1 MGFVVSLHFP
11 QKFRTG
17 QLGLL
22 SINFNFRNIIF
33 QPVISLCLGEV
44 QNENLWEIV
53 ASSSSFFGPSWLRR
67 SLAQIRELACRL
79 RAYLFEAYLMGELIR
94 ERWLMD
100 FWLTGKQPGGLQWP
114 APGFSWHRI
123 YTHPRDISYFDM
135 KSNFAGNVIKL
146 SVNKVKWTGFSDA
159 TCTFVL

>member
-17 QLGLL
+17 PLGLL

-33 QPVISLCLGEV
+33 QPGISLCLGEV
-44 QNENLWEIV
+44 QMKIYERSLQ
-53 ASSSSFFGPSWLRR
+53 ALLSSALRGFAAH
-67 SLAQIRELACRL
+67 SCNLAQIRELACRL

-100 FWLTGKQPGGLQWP
+100 FWLTGKQPGGL
-114 APGFSWHRI
+114 
-123 YTHPRDISYFDM
+123 
-135 KSNFAGNVIKL
+135 
-146 SVNKVKWTGFSDA
+146 
-159 TCTFVL
+159 

>member
-33 QPVISLCLGEV
+33 QPGISLCLGEV
-44 QNENLWEIV
+44 QMKIYERSLQ
-53 ASSSSFFGPSWLRR
+53 ALLLSSALRGFAAH
-67 SLAQIRELACRL
+67 SLNLAQIRELACRL
-79 RAYLFEAYLMGELIR
+79 RAYLFEVYLMGELIR

-100 FWLTGKQPGGLQWP
+100 FWLTGKQPGGL
-114 APGFSWHRI
+114 
-123 YTHPRDISYFDM
+123 
-135 KSNFAGNVIKL
+135 
-146 SVNKVKWTGFSDA
+146 
-159 TCTFVL
+159 

>member
-33 QPVISLCLGEV
+33 QPGISLCLGKV
-44 QNENLWEIV
+44 QMKIYE
-53 ASSSSFFGPSWLRR
+53 R
-67 SLAQIRELACRL
+67 SLQALLLSSALRGFAAHSLNLTQIRELACRL

-100 FWLTGKQPGGLQWP
+100 FWLTGKQPGGL
-114 APGFSWHRI
+114 
-123 YTHPRDISYFDM
+123 
-135 KSNFAGNVIKL
+135 
-146 SVNKVKWTGFSDA
+146 
-159 TCTFVL
+159 